1 MLLNYFC
8 WFFFSSEKHNIT
20 SLFNGAHSLRD
31 QWLIELCQL
40 QLGQCLTTRESSRH
54 IPSEVFESS
63 ILATVIR
70 CFIFANSQRRRIRC
84 HCFLVTSISMTP
96 IGIKQRI
103 SLEDLSEEDRSLTML
118 KTTSSLTVLLIIWKI
133 VCYYLTYFPFE

>member
-1 MLLNYFC
+1 VLLNYFC

-54 IPSEVFESS
+54 IPSEVFE
-63 ILATVIR
+63 IKYINTNVNH
-70 CFIFANSQRRRIRC
+70 FANSQRRRTRC
-84 HCFLVTSISMTP
+84 RCFLVTSISMTP